1 MPCILSFVL
10 ADLSWRLMVAFSC
23 MQPTISVRI
32 PQQLLSLQLFKNKL
46 VGMLDKAEFGSLDSM
61 LEHFAA
67 IENGAQYGVH
77 VKGIAAFVALGRPHR
92 HCLCNNSNKIMH
104 TVCTLCPCTSQ
115 HD

>member
-1 MPCILSFVL
+1 
-10 ADLSWRLMVAFSC
+10 MVAFSC
-23 MQPTISVRI
+23 MQPTISVRL

-61 LEHFAA
+61 LEHF
-67 IENGAQYGVH
+67 ENGVH

-104 TVCTLCPCTSQ
+104 TVCCKYI
-115 HD
+115 